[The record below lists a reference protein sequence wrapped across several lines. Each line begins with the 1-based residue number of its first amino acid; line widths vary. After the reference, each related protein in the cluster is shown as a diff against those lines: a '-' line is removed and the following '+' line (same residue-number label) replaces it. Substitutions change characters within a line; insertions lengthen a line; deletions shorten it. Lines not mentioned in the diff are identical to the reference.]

1 MENHDSQE
9 NLDHNASKYPN
20 THNNNIDVNSEK
32 IISLDTN
39 DVRVY
44 DRDGADETNKLTNIS
59 NNNAPLNPFA
69 VALDM
74 WQNYVRSWSN
84 AYNQIFFSNPPMTNG
99 EFWFM
104 YCRFDSK
111 SKKMDEK

>member
-1 MENHDSQE
+1 MDNHDSHE
-9 NLDHNASKYPN
+9 NLDHDARRHPN

-44 DRDGADETNKLTNIS
+44 DGDGADKTIRLTNIS
-59 NNNAPLNPFA
+59 NNNSLLNPFA
-69 VALDM
+69 AALDI
-74 WQNYVRSWSN
+74 WQSYVSPWSN
-84 AYNQIFFSNPPMTNG
+84 AYNQMFFSNPPMTNG

-104 YCRFDSK
+104 YYRFDSK
-111 SKKMDEK
+111 SRKMDEK

>member
-1 MENHDSQE
+1 MDNHDSQE
-9 NLDHNASKYPN
+9 NLDHNASIYHN
-20 THNNNIDVNSEK
+20 THNNGNSIDVNSEK

-44 DRDGADETNKLTNIS
+44 DGDGTDETNKLTNIT
-59 NNNAPLNPFA
+59 NNGASLNPFDA
-69 VALDM
+69 ALDM
-74 WQNYVRSWSN
+74 WQNYVRTWSN
-84 AYNQIFFSNPPMTNG
+84 AYNQLFFRSPPMTNG

-111 SKKMDEK
+111 PNEK